1 MDQSIS
7 SMFSPWTKVKVR
19 RDAFVILTYLIEV
32 GLITKIK
39 GQKVSITNKIG
50 IISTELLCQK
60 YQK

>member
-1 MDQSIS
+1 
-7 SMFSPWTKVKVR
+7 MFSQWTKVKVR

-32 GLITKIK
+32 SLITKIK